1 MNIEIPE
8 NLQEIAERVRE
19 GKKPKYTL
27 RSLLG
32 IFGQARRGSVV
43 NYRIAEALA
52 ALDLRTDPDFRSAYI
67 DEQLVFV
74 PADAPPRP
82 ESPPNGDAAARDG
95 EGVVPPDPE
104 QLRTEVALA
113 STTVRRDGSSYR
125 VRRFVT
131 EAKRERGIVR
141 LAPEATVAEAVT
153 LMLYHDYSQLP
164 VMANDKNLQGVV
176 SWRTIGRAFALGGAP
191 RTVKECMEPPT
202 EVNEQDPIFE
212 LIALVQRHDA
222 VFIRGE
228 GRKYVTLFT
237 AADLGDLYR
246 DLSESF
252 ILLGEIEDHLRALLD
267 RAGFT
272 KAELNAAR
280 GPGDATTIERIDDLA
295 FGTYI
300 ALIEGEEHWDRL
312 GLRIDRS
319 WFIRELDEVRELR
332 NAVMHFDP
340 DGLTDEQMEQ
350 LTRFCG
356 LLRSLRQNAPVQ
368 DAA

>member
-1 MNIEIPE
+1 MPDIPAPL
-8 NLQEIAERVRE
+8 NEIADRVRD
-19 GKKPKYTL
+19 GKQSKHTL

-32 IFGQARRGSVV
+32 YFGQARRGSVV

-52 ALDLRTDPDFRSAYI
+52 SLNLRTEPDFRSAYI
-67 DEQLVFV
+67 DEHLVFV
-74 PADAPPRP
+74 PADAPPRL
-82 ESPPNGDAAARDG
+82 ESPVDENVGAADG

-104 QLRTEVALA
+104 QIRAEVSLA

-131 EAKRERGIVR
+131 EEKRELGIVR

-164 VMANDKNLQGVV
+164 VMANEKNLQGIV

-191 RTVKECMEPPT
+191 QTVKECMEPPT

-212 LIALVQRHDA
+212 LIALVQQHDA
-222 VFIRGE
+222 VFVRGE

-252 ILLGEIEDHLRALLD
+252 IVLGEIEDHLRALLD

-300 ALIEGEEHWDRL
+300 ALIESEENWDRL
-312 GLRIDRS
+312 SLRIDRS
-319 WFIRELDEVRELR
+319 WFVRELDEVRELR

-340 DGLTDEQMEQ
+340 DGLTTEQMAQ

-356 LLRSLRQNAPVQ
+356 LLRVLRQNAPAQ
-368 DAA
+368 NSA

>member
-1 MNIEIPE
+1 MPEIPDK
-8 NLQEIAERVRE
+8 LREIADRVAS
-19 GKKPKYTL
+19 GKESEHKL

-32 IFGQARRGSVV
+32 YFGQARRGAVV
-43 NYRIAEALA
+43 NRRIADALA
-52 ALDLRTDPDFRSAYI
+52 ALDLRTEPDFRSAYI
-67 DEQLVFV
+67 DEHLTFV

-82 ESPPNGDAAARDG
+82 EAPSNENTDAGDGDG
-95 EGVVPPDPE
+95 SVPPDAE
-104 QLRTEVALA
+104 HVQAEVALA
-113 STTVRRDGSSYR
+113 STAVRRDGSSYR

-131 EAKRERGIVR
+131 EEKREIGIVR
-141 LAPEATVAEAVT
+141 LAPEARVEEAVT

-164 VMANDKNLQGVV
+164 VMANEKNLQGVV
-176 SWRTIGRAFALGGAP
+176 SWRTIGRAFALGGSP
-191 RTVKECMEPPT
+191 QTVKECMEPPA
-202 EVNEQDPIFE
+202 EVNEQDPIFD
-212 LIALVQRHDA
+212 LIALVQQHDA
-222 VFIRGE
+222 VFVRGE

-272 KAELNAAR
+272 KAELGDAS
-280 GPGDATTIERIDDLA
+280 GPGDSGNIERIDDLS

-300 ALIEGEEHWDRL
+300 ALIESEENWSRLSLKVDR
-312 GLRIDRS
+312 G
-319 WFIRELDEVRELR
+319 WFVRELDEVRELR

-340 DGLTDEQMEQ
+340 DGLTDEQTAQ

-356 LLRSLRQNAPVQ
+356 LLRTVRQNAPQPV
-368 DAA
+368 D